1 MLYWRQICFALNVN
15 VNFVG
20 NVQRTT
26 TAFLEH
32 HLTDIGTLSL
42 ENFCTIHEGNILD
55 FFCVVHDCLCCLY
68 GKTEEHTFC
77 QDVLP
82 LEDAAKEVK
91 HSVMFQDVYN
101 AASNIRTTLY
111 KAITSQNVNI
121 DNLND
126 KAMISNHLENNK
138 AKMIKQLDE
147 LEGISI
153 EISSLKNEQMTR
165 PESHK
170 NSLLKIKRPL
180 KKISKKID
188 QVSKYGL
195 QKQLFV
201 LINEYKLEIND
212 LETKLQKILPTLMT
226 RRIIFKPREGIEN
239 TMTTL
244 ESTRVEELPYKADYK
259 IPKIHQIQ
267 VPSLIPQMQL
277 TFRFECKIKI
287 NRSDDILITKMGIK
301 NDNRLLVCNNSETHL
316 LVYSVSGGY
325 LQNCELSGRSRDIA
339 VIPGTEKAVV
349 TLPIDLAIQ
358 YVDIKTM
365 KAGSLF
371 PYRLVFRGVVIVNI
385 RICLGRYRERGR
397 IRIREM
403 NGKRIQRLKIP
414 KSVYYSDTECNT
426 VGNIT

>member
-1 MLYWRQICFALNVN
+1 MPYWRQFCFALNVN

-55 FFCVVHDCLCCLY
+55 CFCVVHDCLCCLYVVYRIPFSILY

-126 KAMISNHLENNK
+126 DEAMISSHLESNK

-153 EISSLKNEQMTR
+153 EISSSKNEQMTR
-165 PESHK
+165 PE
-170 NSLLKIKRPL
+170 
-180 KKISKKID
+180 
-188 QVSKYGL
+188 
-195 QKQLFV
+195 
-201 LINEYKLEIND
+201 
-212 LETKLQKILPTLMT
+212 
-226 RRIIFKPREGIEN
+226 
-239 TMTTL
+239 
-244 ESTRVEELPYKADYK
+244 
-259 IPKIHQIQ
+259 
-267 VPSLIPQMQL
+267 
-277 TFRFECKIKI
+277 
-287 NRSDDILITKMGIK
+287 
-301 NDNRLLVCNNSETHL
+301 
-316 LVYSVSGGY
+316 
-325 LQNCELSGRSRDIA
+325 
-339 VIPGTEKAVV
+339 
-349 TLPIDLAIQ
+349 
-358 YVDIKTM
+358 
-365 KAGSLF
+365 
-371 PYRLVFRGVVIVNI
+371 
-385 RICLGRYRERGR
+385 
-397 IRIREM
+397 
-403 NGKRIQRLKIP
+403 
-414 KSVYYSDTECNT
+414 
-426 VGNIT
+426 